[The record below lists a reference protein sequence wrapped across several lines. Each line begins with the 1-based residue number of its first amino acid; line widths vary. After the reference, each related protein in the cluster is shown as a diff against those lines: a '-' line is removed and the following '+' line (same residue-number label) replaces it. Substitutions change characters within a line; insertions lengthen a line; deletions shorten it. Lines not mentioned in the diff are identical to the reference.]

1 MTQGI
6 CMVIIKYSHQTE
18 EEKICTWEKNREGF
32 QTNTALQK
40 GGKKK
45 KTEKKP
51 SRNYYQPRKREIF
64 KIMRFFSSVNL
75 KKARCPG
82 IEYFVS

>member
-18 EEKICTWEKNREGF
+18 EEKICTLEKNREGF
-32 QTNTALQK
+32 QTNTGLQK
-40 GGKKK
+40 GEKKK
-45 KTEKKP
+45 PEKKP

-64 KIMRFFSSVNL
+64 KIMRFFFSVNL